1 MEKDMGKTTQKRYV
15 GNNRYCL
22 EKTLGKG
29 GFGITWLAVDQENEQ
44 KVVIKELCPPPGE
57 TREKEIRNFLREA
70 RVMASLH
77 SVKEIVKVLNYFE
90 EQGNAYIVMEYLRV
104 TSLRYYLE
112 CQDEPLSFEK
122 ARNLLLPVM
131 DGLEQMHKKHILH
144 RDLTPDNLMLRENGS
159 LCIIDFG
166 SAREITEDDRTK
178 TVLFK
183 SGYAPPEQYQAHGKQ
198 KAWTD
203 VYSLCAVLYEMI
215 TGAIPEDSLLR
226 KEKDTLYPPSMYG
239 AEITPEQ
246 EKALLRGM
254 ALDGHDR
261 YASIKELKE
270 ALLEEKKPEWS
281 TNQKEKNK
289 NQKFR
294 IRTAMILGAC
304 MTGVLMAGNSL
315 REKEQEVQ
323 YAGNFDRRAEEAQK
337 FLELIRTNAV
347 SSKETEDGKSIIYEL
362 SKKTVSE
369 YGYPCNK
376 VRFSRTDKDLDAY
389 LTQENFSYKKEEKET
404 ECTAAV
410 SEYGLT
416 ETDFHQDTEYQI
428 EDFCTITAERDLV
441 NGDILEL
448 TMTCQKGKGIEPGE
462 LASKLLLFL
471 ADAEDPDNKTA
482 GDLIAKDREL
492 QNQQDTGSIHMY
504 QWEEGILIFRESR
517 EDFLKIQIVPRKK
530 YQFFQESAY
539 SAE

>member
-198 KAWTD
+198 KAWR
-203 VYSLCAVLYEMI
+203 M
-215 TGAIPEDSLLR
+215 
-226 KEKDTLYPPSMYG
+226 
-239 AEITPEQ
+239 
-246 EKALLRGM
+246 
-254 ALDGHDR
+254 
-261 YASIKELKE
+261 
-270 ALLEEKKPEWS
+270 
-281 TNQKEKNK
+281 
-289 NQKFR
+289 F
-294 IRTAMILGAC
+294 
-304 MTGVLMAGNSL
+304 
-315 REKEQEVQ
+315 
-323 YAGNFDRRAEEAQK
+323 
-337 FLELIRTNAV
+337 
-347 SSKETEDGKSIIYEL
+347 
-362 SKKTVSE
+362 TVS
-369 YGYPCNK
+369 
-376 VRFSRTDKDLDAY
+376 VRCFMR
-389 LTQENFSYKKEEKET
+389 
-404 ECTAAV
+404 
-410 SEYGLT
+410 
-416 ETDFHQDTEYQI
+416 
-428 EDFCTITAERDLV
+428 
-441 NGDILEL
+441 
-448 TMTCQKGKGIEPGE
+448 
-462 LASKLLLFL
+462 
-471 ADAEDPDNKTA
+471 
-482 GDLIAKDREL
+482 
-492 QNQQDTGSIHMY
+492 
-504 QWEEGILIFRESR
+504 
-517 EDFLKIQIVPRKK
+517 
-530 YQFFQESAY
+530 
-539 SAE
+539 